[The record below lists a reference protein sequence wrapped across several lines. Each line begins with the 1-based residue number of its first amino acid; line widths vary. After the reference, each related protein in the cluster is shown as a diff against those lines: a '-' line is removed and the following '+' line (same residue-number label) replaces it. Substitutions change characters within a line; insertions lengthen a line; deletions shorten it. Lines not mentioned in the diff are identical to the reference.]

1 METMRAVVAE
11 QLRQPMEV
19 MDIPIPDIGDDDIL
33 VRTSAS
39 GICRTDWHV
48 WNGDWT
54 WGGLKLPLP
63 ITLGHE
69 IGGVVDR
76 VGANVTRF
84 KAGMRVCVPFN
95 FADGDCPYCR
105 KGLSNLCDNPAWGF
119 TTPGSGGF
127 AQFARVPNADLNCVA
142 LPANVTEKD
151 GAALGCRYMTSFRA
165 VRSRARVQGGE
176 TVVVVGD
183 GGVGRSAVEIA
194 VAMGALVVA
203 IDTKDSALE
212 ASRALGASY
221 TINSSGLTPEE
232 VRESLN
238 KLIGSRGAD
247 VAIDAMGGQN
257 STLSSLHTLAKGG
270 RLCVAGLTTQ
280 DDKGEITLPI
290 DQVVFKEWSL
300 VGTLGN
306 PHADYPELLR
316 LVDSGKL
323 QPSKLITEE
332 VGLEDV
338 QSVFDRLV
346 TFETE
351 GFVVVTNFN

>member
-11 QLRQPMEV
+11 QFRKPMEL
-19 MDIPIPDIGDDDIL
+19 MDVPVPEIGADDIL
-33 VRTSAS
+33 VRPSAC

-48 WNGDWT
+48 WNGDWV

-76 VGANVTRF
+76 VGANVKRL
-84 KAGMRVCVPFN
+84 KPGMRVCVPFN
-95 FADGDCPYCR
+95 FGDGDCPYCR

-127 AQFARVPNADLNCVA
+127 AQLAKVPNADFNCIE

-151 GAALGCRYMTSFRA
+151 AAALGCRYMTSFRA
-165 VRSRARVQGGE
+165 VRTRSEVQGGE
-176 TVVVVGD
+176 TVVVVGA

-194 VAMGALVVA
+194 SALGALVVA

-212 ASRALGASY
+212 AAKAVGANHA
-221 TINSSGLTPEE
+221 INSSGLTPEE
-232 VRESLN
+232 VRESLDT
-238 KLIGSRGAD
+238 LIGSRGAD

-257 STLSSLHTLAKGG
+257 STLTALHTLAKGG

-280 DDKGEITLPI
+280 DDKGAITLPV
-290 DQVVFKEWSL
+290 DLMVFREWSL

-323 QPSKLITEE
+323 QPGRLITEE
-332 VGLEDV
+332 VALADV
-338 QSVFDRLV
+338 QGVFDRLP

-351 GFVVVTNFN
+351 GFVVVTDFN

>member
-1 METMRAVVAE
+1 MELMRAVVAE
-11 QLRQPMEV
+11 ELRRPMEV
-19 MDIPIPDIGDDDIL
+19 VDVPIPDIGDDDVL
-33 VRTSAS
+33 VRPSAS

-54 WGGLKLPLP
+54 WCGLTLPLP

-69 IGGVVDR
+69 IGGVVER
-76 VGANVTRF
+76 VGADVRRF
-84 KAGMRVCVPFN
+84 KPGMRVCVPFN

-105 KGLSNLCDNPAWGF
+105 KGLSNLCDNASWGF

-165 VRSRARVQGGE
+165 VRSRAQVQAGE

-183 GGVGRSAVEIA
+183 GGVGRSAVQIA
-194 VAMGALVVA
+194 AAMGALVVA
-203 IDTKDSALE
+203 IDTKDSALD
-212 ASRALGASY
+212 ASRAMGASH

-238 KLIGSRGAD
+238 ALVGSRGAD
-247 VAIDAMGGQN
+247 VAIDAMGGRN
-257 STLSSLHTLAKGG
+257 STLTSLHALAKGG

-280 DDKGEITLPI
+280 DDQGEVALPI
-290 DQVVFKEWSL
+290 DLMVFREWSL

-323 QPSKLITEE
+323 QPSRLITEE
-332 VGLEDV
+332 VALGDV
-338 QSVFDRLV
+338 QSIFDRMP

-351 GFVVVTNFN
+351 GFVVVTDFN